1 MDLNILFSVCS
12 LCKERTEHHRNASKT
27 TMRYHLTTVRM
38 DILKKTRDNCWWE
51 CGKKG
56 TSCTVGGTVQPLW
69 KTVGLSGGSV
79 VKKLLAN
86 AVGTGDTS
94 LIPGLE
100 DSWSKKSQTAPV
112 FLPGKF
118 HGQSSLVGYLVHGV
132 SKSLT
137 QLSN

>member
-1 MDLNILFSVCS
+1 M
-12 LCKERTEHHRNASKT
+12 
-27 TMRYHLTTVRM
+27 
-38 DILKKTRDNCWWE
+38 
-51 CGKKG
+51 
-56 TSCTVGGTVQPLW
+56 QPLW

-86 AVGTGDTS
+86 AVGTGDTR